1 MQLFDK
7 NYIFKIKYLHSSRC
21 ICTYSVYGI
30 VFLCMII
37 VTCQLLDTTLL
48 DATLQYIP
56 KSLTHRITINRQI
69 KLQPRLKTHL
79 YENTWLRN
87 STIPSVI
94 RVEITDCRSK
104 CLPFTNSIR
113 QYKNANI
120 RQTLT
125 KKLYCIIYQI

>member
-1 MQLFDK
+1 M
-7 NYIFKIKYLHSSRC
+7 
-21 ICTYSVYGI
+21 
-30 VFLCMII
+30 
-37 VTCQLLDTTLL
+37 DTTLF

-94 RVEITDCRSK
+94 GVEITDCSSK
-104 CLPFTNSIR
+104 CLLFTNSIQ
-113 QYKNANI
+113 QYKNVNI
-120 RQTLT
+120 RYNLILSKIKDNKSNKDYMQGEEALRSKQRFART
-125 KKLYCIIYQI
+125 